1 MYLSAFWKGGLLLAR
16 NKYPEITENR
26 ILELSMQLF
35 IEKGYEQT
43 TLQDVADAM
52 GMTRGAIYHHFK
64 NKEQMVDAV
73 TTYMFHKAVPF
84 ETIKED
90 TSLTALE
97 KLKRIVLCSVSS
109 EDQVNT
115 FLALSKTFLDNPKLV
130 AAYLNSVK
138 ENAEGIFLEFIKEGM
153 NDGSVQ
159 VKNPKIVAEL
169 LSILMEIWLCPLIFM
184 GNREDFKV
192 KLKYAANILNSVGLP
207 ILDDELL
214 RAFEELETIFPE
226 K

>member
-1 MYLSAFWKGGLLLAR
+1 MAR

-26 ILELSMQLF
+26 ILELSMKLF

-97 KLKRIVLCSVSS
+97 KLRKIVLCSVSS

-115 FLALSKTFLDNPKLV
+115 FLSLSKTFLDNPKLV

-153 NDGSVQ
+153 SDGSVQ
-159 VKNPKIVAEL
+159 AENPKIVAEL
-169 LSILMEIWLCPLIFM
+169 LSVLMEIWLCPFIFM
-184 GNREDFKV
+184 ENREDFRI
-192 KLKYAANILNSVGLP
+192 KLRYAANILNSVGLP
-207 ILDDELL
+207 IIDDELL
-214 RAFEELETIFPE
+214 TVFEKLETIFPE
-226 K
+226 R

>member
-1 MYLSAFWKGGLLLAR
+1 MAR
-16 NKYPEITENR
+16 NKYPEITESR

-43 TLQDVADAM
+43 TLQDVADAL

-84 ETIKED
+84 ESIKAD
-90 TSLTALE
+90 ASLTALD
-97 KLKRIVLCSVSS
+97 KLKKIVLCSVSS
-109 EDQVNT
+109 EDQANT
-115 FLALSKTFLDNPKLV
+115 ILALSRTFLDNPKLV

-138 ENAEGIFLEFIKEGM
+138 ANAEGIFLEFITEGIK
-153 NDGSVQ
+153 DGSVQ

-169 LSILMEIWLCPLIFM
+169 LSILMEVWLCPLIFKVTQ
-184 GNREDFKV
+184 EDFKI
-192 KLKYAANILNSVGLP
+192 KLQYTANILNSVGLP
-207 ILDDELL
+207 IIDEELL
-214 RAFEELETIFPE
+214 AAFEVQVLHYVDTMH
-226 K
+226 